1 MATGITIAPPAKI
14 LSIFNPDDFGEVT
27 GTTVET
33 VTGSVLIPANTII
46 ATGTVVEIT
55 ARAIKTGVAGTL
67 AVRIYA
73 NTMDSLVGREVVLL
87 GTFAGSATDIFV
99 QLSRTLFIG
108 KSPTDTK
115 VFSPSA
121 GAFPSDDTKSTA
133 AEVNEA
139 VDWGSDQY
147 IILSIQNAAAGDS
160 SVGSGIMVK
169 TYK

>member
-1 MATGITIAPPAKI
+1 MATGITIVPQSPIKT
-14 LSIFNPDDFGEVT
+14 FFKVT
-27 GTTVET
+27 SFTAATGVTTEN
-33 VTGSVLIPANTII
+33 VTGSVFIPANTII
-46 ATGTVVEIT
+46 DAAAVIEIT

-67 AVRIYA
+67 TVRIYA
-73 NTMDSLVGREVVLL
+73 NTTDVLSGAVLL
-87 GTFAGSATDIFV
+87 GTFVGSATDIFV

-108 KSPTDTK
+108 KSPVGTK

-121 GAFPSDDTKSTA
+121 TASPSDDTRVTA
-133 AEVNEA
+133 AEVNQA
-139 VDWGSDQY
+139 VDWADPQY

>member
-1 MATGITIAPPAKI
+1 MGTIISSSTPTKIKTFFKAANFTPYTGTT
-14 LSIFNPDDFGEVT
+14 SERVT
-27 GTTVET
+27 GT
-33 VTGSVLIPANTII
+33 VLIPA
-46 ATGTVVEIT
+46 GTVNGIETVIEIT

-73 NTMDSLVGREVVLL
+73 NSTDGLGGAVLL

-108 KSPTDTK
+108 KDATK

-169 TYK
+169 TYQ

>member
-108 KSPTDTK
+108 KDATK

-121 GAFPSDDTKSTA
+121 IAPASDDTRSTA

-139 VDWGSDQY
+139 VDWESDQY

-169 TYK
+169 TYQ

>member
-108 KSPTDTK
+108 KDATK

-139 VDWGSDQY
+139 VDWESDQY

-169 TYK
+169 TYQ

>member
-1 MATGITIAPPAKI
+1 MGTIISSAPPAKI
-14 LSIFNPDDFGEVT
+14 KTFFKASNFTPYTGTTERVT
-27 GTTVET
+27 GT
-33 VTGSVLIPANTII
+33 VLIPAGTVNGI
-46 ATGTVVEIT
+46 ATVIEIT

-73 NTMDSLVGREVVLL
+73 NSTDELSGAILL
-87 GTFAGSATDIFV
+87 GTFVGGATDIFL

-108 KSPTDTK
+108 KDATK

-139 VDWGSDQY
+139 VDWESDQY

>member
-1 MATGITIAPPAKI
+1 MGTIISSSTPTKI
-14 LSIFNPDDFGEVT
+14 KTFFKAANFTPYA
-27 GTTVET
+27 GTTSER
-33 VTGSVLIPANTII
+33 VTGSVLIPA
-46 ATGTVVEIT
+46 GTVNSIGIGVENVIEIT
-55 ARAIKTGVAGTL
+55 ARAIKTGVVGTL

-73 NTMDSLVGREVVLL
+73 NSTDELSGAILL
-87 GTFAGSATDIFV
+87 GTFVGGATDIFL

-108 KSPTDTK
+108 KDATK

-139 VDWGSDQY
+139 VDWESDQY

-169 TYK
+169 TYQ

>member
-108 KSPTDTK
+108 KDATK

-169 TYK
+169 TYQ

>member
-1 MATGITIAPPAKI
+1 MGTIISSSTPTKIKTFFKAANFTPYTGTT
-14 LSIFNPDDFGEVT
+14 ERVT
-27 GTTVET
+27 GT
-33 VTGSVLIPANTII
+33 VLIPAGTVNGI
-46 ATGTVVEIT
+46 ATVIEIT

-73 NTMDSLVGREVVLL
+73 NSTDGLGGAVLL

>member
-1 MATGITIAPPAKI
+1 MGTIISSSTPTKIKTFFKAANFTPYTGTT
-14 LSIFNPDDFGEVT
+14 ERVT
-27 GTTVET
+27 GT
-33 VTGSVLIPANTII
+33 VLIPAGTVNGI
-46 ATGTVVEIT
+46 ATVIEIT

-73 NTMDSLVGREVVLL
+73 NSTDGLGGAVLL

-108 KSPTDTK
+108 KDATK

-169 TYK
+169 TYQ